1 MDHDNVVSLRR
12 PDDRTEDPLTE
23 VLRHG
28 ARTLLAQAIEA
39 EVQTFLATH
48 AALVDDAGRRRLVR
62 NGFLPERTIQ
72 TGIGEVPVR
81 QPRVRDRGAGMP
93 HNKIRF
99 RSAILPRYLR
109 RTRSLEELLPWL
121 YLKGISSGDFSEA
134 LAALLGPDAR
144 GLSASTIGRLKEAW
158 QADLEAWQGRDLTGK
173 RYVYFW
179 VDGVD
184 FNARLDQ
191 ERQCILVVIGADAQ
205 GRKELVGLTDGYRES
220 EQSWRELLVDLRHRG
235 LQVGPELAIGD
246 GNLGFWKALRQVYGA
261 AREQRCWVHKTAN
274 VLNKLPKGVQAK
286 AKQHL
291 HAIWMAETRD
301 AAEAAFDQFV
311 DAYAAKYDKAVACL
325 VKDRAA
331 LLAFYDFPAE
341 HWKHVRTTNPVESTF
356 ATVRLRTTKTKG
368 CLSRRTAL
376 TMVFRL
382 CQSAQRRWRRLDGP
396 TRLGEVVRGVRFV
409 DGEPHIQDAA

>member
-1 MDHDNVVSLRR
+1 MDEDTVVSLRR
-12 PDDRTEDPLTE
+12 RDDRADDPLTE
-23 VLRHG
+23 VLRQG

-39 EVQTFLATH
+39 EVAGFLASH
-48 AALVDDAGRRRLVR
+48 AELVDAAGRRRLVR

-81 QPRVRDRGAGMP
+81 QPRVRDRSVGPSDGR
-93 HNKIRF
+93 IRF
-99 RSAILPRYLR
+99 TSAILPRYLR

-134 LAALLGPDAR
+134 LAALLGPDAP
-144 GLSASTIGRLKEAW
+144 GLSATTISRLKEAW
-158 QADLEAWQGRDLTGK
+158 QADLDVWQGRDLTGK

-179 VDGVD
+179 VDGVY

-191 ERQCILVVIGADAQ
+191 ERQCILVVIGADEQ

-235 LQVGPELAIGD
+235 LETGPELAIGD

-301 AAEAAFDQFV
+301 AAEAAFDLFV
-311 DAYAAKYDKAVACL
+311 DAYGAKYDKAAACL
-325 VKDRAA
+325 VRDRET

-356 ATVRLRTTKTKG
+356 ATVRLRTTRTKG

-382 CQSAQRRWRRLDGP
+382 CLSAQRRWRRLDGP

-409 DGEPHIQDAA
+409 DGEPDLQDAA